1 MSARKT
7 KASWLQRFAMARQGS
22 VATLVA
28 VAMVPVVIA
37 AGVGLDVSRAMSS
50 RNNLQD
56 ALDATA
62 LALAHLPAGTAQTT
76 LNSKATSWLNAN
88 LNDKGLGT
96 ITLTVTPTVGQLDLV
111 ATSTV
116 KTTLT
121 SITGYQTMPVQ
132 AKSTVKW
139 GLGHVEIALVLD
151 NTGSMAGAKL
161 ATLKTAANDLVD
173 TLAASVDSSDAT
185 ALKIAVVPFSMT
197 VNVGSTYQTA
207 TWMLNNLPTAYGSD
221 IFATAQTNRFTML
234 SQMGVSWGGCV
245 EARPQPYDVQDTA
258 PVSTNKATM
267 IVPFFAPDEP
277 DDDTIVSGSNWHGT
291 TYYDFP
297 NNYVPDETSSSN
309 WQTRQGYLSKYDQTP
324 SGGTTSSGYIK
335 GPNAGCSL
343 TPLQRLTTST
353 TTVKSKINA
362 MSAVGDTNIA
372 MGLAWGWFALSPSA
386 PFSDG
391 VAYSDANTKKI
402 LVLLTDGDN
411 TMGDQ
416 SNPNDSNYNGEGYL
430 WQGRLGISSGSA
442 SARGDKIDERMALI
456 CTNMKNAG
464 VTVYTVRID
473 LSGTAPPALSGCAS
487 STDKFYD
494 VPDVADLSDAFANIA
509 GSIGKLRLSN

>member
-1 MSARKT
+1 
-7 KASWLQRFAMARQGS
+7 
-22 VATLVA
+22 
-28 VAMVPVVIA
+28 
-37 AGVGLDVSRAMSS
+37 
-50 RNNLQD
+50 
-56 ALDATA
+56 
-62 LALAHLPAGTAQTT
+62 
-76 LNSKATSWLNAN
+76 
-88 LNDKGLGT
+88 
-96 ITLTVTPTVGQLDLV
+96 
-111 ATSTV
+111 
-116 KTTLT
+116 
-121 SITGYQTMPVQ
+121 
-132 AKSTVKW
+132 
-139 GLGHVEIALVLD
+139 
-151 NTGSMAGAKL
+151 
-161 ATLKTAANDLVD
+161 
-173 TLAASVDSSDAT
+173 
-185 ALKIAVVPFSMT
+185 
-197 VNVGSTYQTA
+197 
-207 TWMLNNLPTAYGSD
+207 
-221 IFATAQTNRFTML
+221 
-234 SQMGVSWGGCV
+234 
-245 EARPQPYDVQDTA
+245 
-258 PVSTNKATM
+258 
-267 IVPFFAPDEP
+267 
-277 DDDTIVSGSNWHGT
+277 
-291 TYYDFP
+291 
-297 NNYVPDETSSSN
+297 
-309 WQTRQGYLSKYDQTP
+309 
-324 SGGTTSSGYIK
+324 
-335 GPNAGCSL
+335 
-343 TPLQRLTTST
+343 
-353 TTVKSKINA
+353 

>member
-1 MSARKT
+1 MKNWQAVAALLR
-7 KASWLQRFAMARQGS
+7 RFSKARQGS
-22 VATLVA
+22 VATMVA

-62 LALAHLPAGTAQTT
+62 LALAHLPSGTSQTT

-88 LNDKGLGT
+88 LNDKALGT
-96 ITLTVTPTVGQLDLV
+96 ITLTVTPTVGKLDLL

-121 SITGYQTMPVQ
+121 SITGYQNMPVQ
-132 AKSTVKW
+132 AKSTVQW

-151 NTGSMAGAKL
+151 NTGSMAGTKL
-161 ATLKTAANDLVD
+161 STLKTAATDLVD
-173 TLAASVDSSDAT
+173 TLAGSIDSSDAS
-185 ALKIAVVPFSMT
+185 ALKIAVIPFSMT
-197 VNVGSTYQTA
+197 VNIGSTYKTA
-207 TWMLNNLPTAYGSD
+207 SWMTGVMPSAYGTDLFSSGS
-221 IFATAQTNRFTML
+221 TNRFTML
-234 SQMGVSWGGCV
+234 NQMNVTWGGCV

-258 PVSTNKATM
+258 PNTDGATK
-267 IVPFFAPDEP
+267 IVPYFAPDEP
-277 DDDTIVSGSNWHGT
+277 DDDTIVSGSSWYGT
-291 TYYDFP
+291 SYYDFP
-297 NNYVPDETSSSN
+297 NNYVPDEVSGSN
-309 WQTRQGYLSKYDQTP
+309 WQTRQGYTGKYDQAP
-324 SGGTTSSGYIK
+324 YSGTTSYGYVK
-335 GPNAGCSL
+335 GPNAGCAL
-343 TPLQRLTTST
+343 TALQRLTTDT
-353 TTVKSKINA
+353 TAVKNKINA
-362 MSAVGDTNIA
+362 MNAVGDTNIA
-372 MGLAWGWFALSPSA
+372 LGLQWGWFALSPTA

-391 VAYSDANTKKI
+391 VAYTDANTKKI

-416 SNPNDSNYNGEGYL
+416 SNPNDSIYNGEGYL
-430 WQGRLGISSGSA
+430 WQGRLGITSGAA
-442 SARGDKIDERMALI
+442 STRGDKIDERMALI
-456 CTNMKNAG
+456 CTNMKAKG
-464 VTVYTVRID
+464 VVVYTVRID

-487 STDKFYD
+487 GTDKFYD